1 MSQTVPQTVMTFP
14 EGYPELLE
22 QMGQIIGA
30 ELLTLGLPLAIAN
43 AKALSITN
51 AIRREVGG
59 QQLYVSKGLEYDLSV
74 RDEEIYSAFR
84 GNNYDDLARRFNL
97 TTVQIR
103 NIVRKGQLRDQARR
117 QNKLFD

>member
-1 MSQTVPQTVMTFP
+1 MSQAVHQTVMTFP

-30 ELLTLGLPLAIAN
+30 ELLTLGLPLSIAN

-59 QQLYVSKGLEYDLSV
+59 QQLYVSKGLEYDLSL
-74 RDEEIYSAFR
+74 RDEEIYAAFR
-84 GNNYDDLARRFNL
+84 GNNYDDLARRFSL

>member
-1 MSQTVPQTVMTFP
+1 MSQAVPQTVMTFP
-14 EGYPELLE
+14 DGYPELLE

-30 ELLTLGLPLAIAN
+30 ELLTLGLPLSIAN

-59 QQLYVSKGLEYDLSV
+59 QQLYVSKGLEYDLSL
-74 RDEEIYSAFR
+74 RDEEIYAAFR
-84 GNNYDDLARRFNL
+84 GNNYDDLARRFSL

>member
-1 MSQTVPQTVMTFP
+1 MSQPVLLTFP
-14 EGYPELLE
+14 DGYPELLE

-30 ELLTLGLPLAIAN
+30 ELLTLGLPLSIAN

-59 QQLYVSKGLEYDLSV
+59 QQLYVSKGLEYDLSL
-74 RDEEIYSAFR
+74 RDEEIYAAFK
-84 GNNYDDLARRFNL
+84 GNNYDDLARRFSL